1 MRKKGGRVKTGR
13 DRDDS
18 ARSKEHL
25 EPPEAGRE
33 KGVSPWSLQGNTV
46 RRHVYFRLLASRK
59 KSHGHRSLAGYSP
72 RGRKS

>member
-33 KGVSPWSLQGNTV
+33 KGVSPWSLQGNT
-46 RRHVYFRLLASRK
+46 FISGEACLFQTFGL
-59 KSHGHRSLAGYSP
+59 
-72 RGRKS
+72 